1 MGNSN
6 TKESRPDGDDDGAQ
20 GRRRSANG
28 DPVALARDLA
38 RDSGPR
44 SRNRSSRPEINIF
57 GLGSSSSRDRER
69 QDAPFERRETRQER
83 EARKLDKERAARAKE
98 RERSIREEHVD
109 GGYLVTLGTYTGT
122 EDFSKPVVRQLL
134 IERKM
139 APFWRGLDD
148 WSSSWNEHQ
157 LVAAARGLP
166 VPAADAPPDPD
177 LMPVPPPVD
186 PRSSSSQNLQS
197 LTVPMGPRTLSVA
210 SDRSGSIAGSNLP
223 SPSTTGP
230 SKPTSPF
237 KPRAA
242 RALAALSVGS
252 RNASS
257 TDLAPKEIALPHDP
271 FVNGQPLE
279 VFLYKDADECPIC
292 FLSYPPYLN
301 HTRCCDQPI
310 CSECFVQIKR
320 ADPHLPEHHP
330 DGETR
335 NPNEGVTAEIP
346 PEQLISEPSACP
358 YCQQPEFGVTYDPPP
373 FRRGLTYSVPPGN
386 FSSATAMSSQSS
398 LNSTLPPT
406 SPSHTGRRRT
416 HSLSA
421 NAPNVITTDRVR
433 PDWANKLSSARAH
446 QARRAAAATALHTAA
461 FLMGGSEQRTSILR
475 PGRFSRRN
483 TGNNSAA
490 NTPTEGQAESPIE
503 PTEGPEPGAR
513 GSSRNL
519 LGGRRNRMDELEEMM
534 FMEAVR
540 LSLAAEE
547 ERKRK
552 EEKAYRK
559 EAKKREKEE
568 RKALKKQGGNPYS
581 GTTSGASASSLSLG
595 IGRRRGNSA
604 ASNLRMEAT
613 VSRASQVSKSPEPPM
628 ERGKDQHDNSAD
640 KGKGVDRGPQEQH
653 IEPSSSSSSLP
664 LPVTTPRGGSHLRQ
678 MSNAS
683 SIGGSSGGDSP
694 TGSFAGQGYLDAD
707 GNPRSSG
714 LSLGGYSDEG
724 DRDAGSA
731 GNEPMFNFSSLAQM
745 VGADIEGGSSQ
756 REPGEEPESPRD
768 LVGLQRPLSQVKE
781 EDKDEAEAEHVE
793 ESRVGDVT
801 AKRMPGR
808 RLSDLPTPEVTI
820 TPETPA
826 PRDGDAE
833 DKQLGFSSVS
843 ARTNPLAQ

>member
-1 MGNSN
+1 MGNSS
-6 TKESRPDGDDDGAQ
+6 TKESRPDGYEDAAGQ

-28 DPVALARDLA
+28 DPIGLSRELAREA
-38 RDSGPR
+38 GSR
-44 SRNRSSRPEINIF
+44 SRNRTSRPELNIF
-57 GLGSSSSRDRER
+57 GLGSSSSRNNER

-83 EARKLDKERAARAKE
+83 EARKLEKERAARAKE

-122 EDFSKPVVRQLL
+122 EDFSKPV
-134 IERKM
+134 IERKL
-139 APFWRGLDD
+139 APFWRGLSD

-157 LVAAARGLP
+157 LIAAARGLP
-166 VPAADAPPDPD
+166 VPAADATPDPE
-177 LMPVPPPVD
+177 LIPIPPPPAD
-186 PRSSSSQNLQS
+186 PRSSSSQNLHN
-197 LTVPMGPRTLSVA
+197 LTVPMGPRSLSVA
-210 SDRSGSIAGSNLP
+210 SDRSGSAVGSSLP
-223 SPSTTGP
+223 SPSSAGP
-230 SKPTSPF
+230 AKPSSPF

-257 TDLAPKEIALPHDP
+257 TDLGPKEMTLSPDP
-271 FVNGQPLE
+271 FVNGQPTE
-279 VFLYKDADECPIC
+279 VFLYKDADDCPIC

-310 CSECFVQIKR
+310 CTECFVQIKR
-320 ADPHLPEHHP
+320 AEPHLREHHP

-335 NPNEGVTAEIP
+335 DPNEGLNPDDP
-346 PEQLISEPSACP
+346 PEMLISEPSACP
-358 YCQQPEFGVTYDPPP
+358 YCQQPEFGVTYEPPP
-373 FRRGLTYSVPPGN
+373 FRRGLVYSSPPGN

-433 PDWANKLSSARAH
+433 PDWASKLATARAH

-461 FLMGGSEQRTSILR
+461 FLMGGSDQRSSILR

-483 TGNNSAA
+483 TGNNSSS
-490 NTPTEGQAESPIE
+490 NTPIEGQVE
-503 PTEGPEPGAR
+503 PPNEATEGPEPGAR

-547 ERKRK
+547 DRKRK
-552 EEKAYRK
+552 EEKQYRK
-559 EAKKREKEE
+559 DAKKREKEE
-568 RKALKKQGGNPYS
+568 RKAAKKQGGNPYS

-613 VSRASQVSKSPEPPM
+613 VSRASQHSKSPEPTT
-628 ERGKDQHDNSAD
+628 ENKGKDQCDSYGSD
-640 KGKGVDRGPQEQH
+640 KGKGVDRGTQESQG
-653 IEPSSSSSSLP
+653 EPSSSSSSLP
-664 LPVTTPRGGSHLRQ
+664 LPATATRGGSHLRQ

-683 SIGGSSGGDSP
+683 SIGGSSNGDSP
-694 TGSFAGQGYLDAD
+694 TGSFTGPGYMGAD
-707 GNPRSSG
+707 GGPRSSG
-714 LSLGGYSDEG
+714 LSLGGYSDDG

-731 GNEPMFNFSSLAQM
+731 GSEPMFNFSSLAQM
-745 VGADIEGGSSQ
+745 VGADIDGSQGGQ
-756 REPGEEPESPRD
+756 GEEPESPRD
-768 LVGLQRPLSQVKE
+768 IPGYVRPLSQVKE

-793 ESRVGDVT
+793 ERGTKNTLAVYDSQ
-801 AKRMPGR
+801 R
-808 RLSDLPTPEVTI
+808 RNNLSTPELTI

-826 PRDGDAE
+826 PGDADNE
-833 DKQLGFSSVS
+833 SKQLGFSSVA
-843 ARTNPLAQ
+843 ARTTRLGQ